1 MTTLLLDILAY
12 KREILTQLL
21 LVATILGAFSM
32 SGVVAILVGP
42 NRDNLHRFLFF
53 ILCIAS
59 LSFIFAT
66 ALDAVLLPA
75 TARKANLTLTAE
87 KIQALSGL
95 CDGVVWA
102 VILGA
107 VSLVTAIGSFGFVFS
122 RRMGILVATA
132 AFTVAVV
139 LFFHF
144 RALSVAL
151 S

>member
-1 MTTLLLDILAY
+1 MAKRSVDTAY
-12 KREILTQLL
+12 KTRDPPQLL

-42 NRDNLHRFLFF
+42 NRDTLHRFLFF
-53 ILCIAS
+53 VLCIAS

-75 TARKANLTLTAE
+75 TARKANLNLTAD
-87 KIQALSGL
+87 KIEALSSL

-107 VSLVTAIGSFGFVFS
+107 VALVTAIGSFGFVFS
-122 RRMGILVATA
+122 RRLGFLVAA
-132 AFTVAVV
+132 AAVTVAVV
-139 LFFHF
+139 LFLHF